1 MMVVVRYLSVMVSS
15 SMCRTK
21 PAGLAESA
29 APRAASSFALLTTHP
44 CGGSARRRPFPIGN
58 TQDARN
64 RENVAIRV
72 KRRGCTRYKRGEI
85 QPGPPTMSHKSDIEI
100 ARAAQK
106 KPILEIGAGLE
117 IPAEHL
123 LPYGH
128 DKAKVSQGFI
138 EDVKSRKNGKLI
150 LVTAIN
156 PTPAGEGKT
165 TTTVGLGDGLNRIGK
180 KAMICIREASLGPNF
195 GMKGGAAGGGHAQ
208 VVPMEEMNLHFTGD
222 FHAIT
227 AAHNLLSAMIDNHI
241 YWGNELQIDER
252 RVSWRR
258 VLDMNDRAL
267 RDIVTSLGGVS
278 NGFPRE
284 GGFDITVASEVM
296 AILCLA
302 KDLKDLEARL
312 GDMIVAYRRDRSPVY
327 CRDIKADGAMTV
339 LLKDAMQPN
348 LVQTLENNPAFVHGG
363 PFANIAHGCNSVIAT
378 TTALKLSDYVVTE
391 AGFGADLGA
400 EKFMNIKCRKA
411 GLAPDC
417 VVLVATVRAMK
428 MNGGVAKA
436 DLGAENVDAVK
447 AGCPN
452 LGRHIEN
459 VKSFGVPV
467 VVAINYFVTDAEA
480 EVAAVQEYVA
490 SHGAEAVL
498 SRHWE
503 LGSEGSEPLAKK
515 VVEVAD
521 AGNANF
527 APLYPDEMSLFE
539 KIETVA
545 KRIYRAD
552 EVLADQKIRNQL
564 KEWEDQ
570 GYGNLPVC
578 MAKTQYSFTTDPNRR
593 GAPTGH
599 SVPVR
604 EVRISAGAGFIV
616 VVCGEIMTM
625 PGLPSRPA
633 AESIRLNDGGQI
645 EGLF

>member
-1 MMVVVRYLSVMVSS
+1 
-15 SMCRTK
+15 
-21 PAGLAESA
+21 
-29 APRAASSFALLTTHP
+29 
-44 CGGSARRRPFPIGN
+44 
-58 TQDARN
+58 
-64 RENVAIRV
+64 
-72 KRRGCTRYKRGEI
+72 
-85 QPGPPTMSHKSDIEI
+85 MSYKSDIEI
-100 ARAAQK
+100 AREAQK
-106 KPILEIGAGLE
+106 RPIQEIGSKLG
-117 IPAEHL
+117 IPSEHL

-128 DKAKVSQGFI
+128 DKAKVSQDFI
-138 EDVKSRKNGKLI
+138 NSVQKNDDGKLI

-180 KAMICIREASLGPNF
+180 KAAICIREASLGPCF
-195 GMKGGAAGGGHAQ
+195 GMKGGAAGGGYAQ

-227 AAHNLLSAMIDNHI
+227 SAHNLLAAMIDNHI
-241 YWGNELQIDER
+241 YWGNALEIDER
-252 RVSWRR
+252 RVAWRR
-258 VLDMNDRAL
+258 VMDMNDRAL

-278 NGFPRE
+278 NGFPRQT
-284 GGFDITVASEVM
+284 GFDITVASEVM

-302 KDLKDLEARL
+302 TDLDDLQKRL
-312 GDMIVAYRRDRSPVY
+312 GDIIVAYRRDKTPIY

-363 PFANIAHGCNSVIAT
+363 PFANIAHGCNSVMAT
-378 TTALKLSDYVVTE
+378 TTALKIADYVVTE

-411 GLAPDC
+411 GLAPS
-417 VVLVATVRAMK
+417 VVVVVATIRAMK
-428 MNGGVAKA
+428 MNGGVAKS
-436 DLGAENVDAVK
+436 DLGDENVDAVIQ
-447 AGCPN
+447 GCPN

-467 VVAINYFVTDAEA
+467 VVAINHFVTDTDA
-480 EVAAVQEYVA
+480 EVKAVQDYV
-490 SHGAEAVL
+490 SDMGSEAIL
-498 SRHWE
+498 CKHWE
-503 LGSEGSEPLAKK
+503 KGSEGTVDLAERVAEIADSEI
-515 VVEVAD
+515 
-521 AGNANF
+521 GNF
-527 APLYPDEMSLFE
+527 APLYNDEMSLLG
-539 KIETVA
+539 KIETIA

-552 EVLADQKIRNQL
+552 EVLADAKIRNQL
-564 KEWEDQ
+564 KEWETA

-604 EVRISAGAGFIV
+604 EVRLSAGAGFIV
-616 VVCGEIMTM
+616 VICGEIMTM
-625 PGLPSRPA
+625 PGLPSKPA
-633 AESIRLNDGGQI
+633 SESIMLNESGQI